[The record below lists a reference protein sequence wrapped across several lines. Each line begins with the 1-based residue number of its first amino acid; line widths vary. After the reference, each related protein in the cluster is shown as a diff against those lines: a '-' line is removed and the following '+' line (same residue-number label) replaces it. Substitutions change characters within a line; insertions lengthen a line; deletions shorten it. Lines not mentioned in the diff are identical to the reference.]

1 MEINIIISGV
11 PIPKLRPRFRR
22 KGGVY
27 DCQSKVMIEIANL
40 MSLQVN
46 IEKPIDYPV
55 KLSAV
60 FFMPIPKSISKKKK
74 SMINGTPHIK
84 KPDIDNLLKFYCD
97 CMVKSG
103 NIIIDD
109 SVIAEIYATK
119 IYSLCPR
126 SVFTVKDIVRE
137 EK

>member
-1 MEINIIISGV
+1 MNIEIIIPGD
-11 PIPKLRPRFRR
+11 PIPKHRPRFTRHGR
-22 KGGVY
+22 TY
-27 DCQSKVMIEIANL
+27 SDQSEIMKNVSMIISSQHNAN
-40 MSLQVN
+40 
-46 IEKPIDYPV
+46 KPYKNPV